1 MSIDQEDR
9 MDTKDRLS
17 RIAPLCGALFV
28 VLELA
33 GVIVGATGGRSM
45 AALGDPMPKILKSFH
60 DPVGTG
66 VWIGAYLEVAAMA
79 AFGLFAIW
87 IFRQRRG
94 LPATAGVVTAT
105 LYVTATFAALVT
117 GDALAYGSAHG
128 LGDQSLLALF
138 YLQSGLFFGT
148 WGVAALFLLLVPA
161 EGWLRRSAIVIAGLL
176 LLAMAFP
183 TAGPSQFPNMLFL
196 IWVFAES
203 VALARR
209 RAAFPAPGMLPSVR
223 TSQPTG

>member
-1 MSIDQEDR
+1 ME
-9 MDTKDRLS
+9 TKDRLS
-17 RIAPLCGALFV
+17 RIAPLCGVLFV

-33 GVIVGATGGRSM
+33 GVIVGAAGGRSM
-45 AALGDPMPKILKSFH
+45 AALGDPMSKIVKSFH
-60 DPVGTG
+60 DPVGAG

-87 IFRQRRG
+87 VFRERRG
-94 LPATAGVVTAT
+94 LLATAGLVTAT

-161 EGWLRRSAIVIAGLL
+161 EGWLRRSAVVIAGLL

-196 IWVFAES
+196 FWV
-203 VALARR
+203 LAASIKMSR
-209 RAAFPAPGMLPSVR
+209 RAVAAPAHAAVGAA
-223 TSQPTG
+223 GA

>member
-1 MSIDQEDR
+1 ME
-9 MDTKDRLS
+9 TKDHLS
-17 RIAPLCGALFV
+17 RIAPLCGVLFV
-28 VLELA
+28 VLEIA
-33 GVIVGATGGRSM
+33 GVIVGSAGGRSM

-60 DPVGTG
+60 ESIGAG
-66 VWIGAYLEVAAMA
+66 VWIGAYLEVAAVA

-87 IFRQRRG
+87 IFRERRG
-94 LPATAGVVTAT
+94 LLATAGVVTAT

-148 WGVAALFLLLVPA
+148 WGIAALFLLLVPA
-161 EGWLRRSAIVIAGLL
+161 EGWLRRSAVVIAGLL

-183 TAGPSQFPNMLFL
+183 TAGPAQFPNVLFL
-196 IWVFAES
+196 IWM
-203 VALARR
+203 LAAGVKLSRR
-209 RAAFPAPGMLPSVR
+209 PVRAPRAAAIAA
-223 TSQPTG
+223 T

>member
-1 MSIDQEDR
+1 ME
-9 MDTKDRLS
+9 TKDRLS
-17 RIAPLCGALFV
+17 RIAPLCGVLFV

-33 GVIVGATGGRSM
+33 GVIVGAAGGRSM
-45 AALGDPMPKILKSFH
+45 AALGDPMSKIVKSFH
-60 DPVGTG
+60 DPVGAG

-87 IFRQRRG
+87 VFRERRG
-94 LPATAGVVTAT
+94 LLATAGVVTAT

-117 GDALAYGSAHG
+117 GDVLAYGSAHG

-161 EGWLRRSAIVIAGLL
+161 EGWLRRSAVVIAGLL

-196 IWVFAES
+196 FWV
-203 VALARR
+203 LAASIKMSR
-209 RAAFPAPGMLPSVR
+209 RAVVAPAHAAVGAA
-223 TSQPTG
+223 GA